1 LIESTDEMKEIAA
14 KIETLQERLFHLNE
28 LANTNDRSI
37 PILEKKIREGKE
49 KESTIYD
56 TLQILKERREKVF
69 VIWKSIDG
77 SLAANNKK

>member
-1 LIESTDEMKEIAA
+1 MKEIAA

-49 KESTIYD
+49 KESTIYE

>member
-1 LIESTDEMKEIAA
+1 MIESTNEMKEIAA

-28 LANTNDRSI
+28 IANTNDRSI